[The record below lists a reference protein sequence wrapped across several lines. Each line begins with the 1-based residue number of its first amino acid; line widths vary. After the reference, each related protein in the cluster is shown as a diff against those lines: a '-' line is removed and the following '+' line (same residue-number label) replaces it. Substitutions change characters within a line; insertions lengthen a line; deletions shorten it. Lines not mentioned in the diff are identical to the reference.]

1 LSFPKKGESL
11 WVKAEA
17 EKVAT
22 VAISKQTKKVTTVV
36 TPELLRA

>member
-17 EKVAT
+17 EKVAII
-22 VAISKQTKKVTTVV
+22 AISKQTTLGNPK
-36 TPELLRA
+36 LLKA